1 MINKEDRTCEKCE
14 NIYTSYAF
22 PFKNIDLCLFCY
34 EEDRHTRLH
43 KFRSGLSNNELNKY
57 RNKYF
62 KKQEPVIN
70 FQKESSVKTNKNT
83 QSSKTQEEIV
93 LEIVKYYPGL
103 TGQEIAKKAFQNY
116 LVTYNILID
125 KLKGRCYKDENY
137 GWHLL
142 GQSGLAKKTKISL
155 KTRILKIIEESNGIK
170 AKDIATKLG
179 IERSIVN
186 SLLYG
191 SLKGQCKIDNA
202 FLWRLKDENTKENN
216 TTRTNSQTN
225 REIIEIAVKE
235 HREATISYKG
245 FSRTIHPY
253 NVNST
258 YCVAYCTYRNDLRTF
273 RLDRM
278 ENVKLGEI
286 FSVNSAF
293 INMSDSQIENAKNFR
308 RYY

>member
-14 NIYTSYAF
+14 NIYANYAF
-22 PFKNIDLCLFCY
+22 PFKNINLCLFCY

-43 KFRSGLSNNELNKY
+43 KFRSSLSYDELNKY

-62 KKQEPVIN
+62 KRQEPVIN
-70 FQKESSVKTNKNT
+70 SQKKSDLKTNKST
-83 QSSKTQEEIV
+83 QSSKTPEEIV
-93 LEIVKYYPGL
+93 LEIVRNYPGL

-116 LVTYNILID
+116 LITYNILIE
-125 KLKGRCYKDENY
+125 KLNGHCYKDENY

-142 GQSGLAKKTKISL
+142 NQSDQTDEKI
-155 KTRILKIIEESNGIK
+155 KEKNITRVNG
-170 AKDIATKLG
+170 
-179 IERSIVN
+179 
-186 SLLYG
+186 
-191 SLKGQCKIDNA
+191 
-202 FLWRLKDENTKENN
+202 
-216 TTRTNSQTN
+216 QTN
-225 REIIEIAVKE
+225 QEIITIAVKE

-278 ENVKLGEI
+278 KNIKLGEK
-286 FSVNSAF
+286 FSVDSTY
-293 INMSDSQIENAKNFR
+293 INKSHSQIENAKNFR
-308 RYY
+308 KYY